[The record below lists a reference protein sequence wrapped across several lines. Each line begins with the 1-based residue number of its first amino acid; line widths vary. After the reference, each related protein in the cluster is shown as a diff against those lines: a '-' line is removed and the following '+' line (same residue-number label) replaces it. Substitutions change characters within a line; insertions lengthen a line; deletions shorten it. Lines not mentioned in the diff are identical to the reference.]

1 MNLLNATRSELT
13 KQFSTSVWWILLI
26 VLVLYIGSTA
36 AGMGAVFA
44 AGESGALPAGTTTS
58 LPTGLGERLP
68 TLVYGLATSM
78 GYVFPL
84 IVGSLL
90 VTGEYRHKTL
100 TPTFLAIPKRGV
112 ALAAKF
118 VAGIV
123 MGLVFGGAAVASTV
137 VGGGGMLAVFGVD
150 PQLGR
155 PETWAFIARMV
166 LALVLWVLVGIA
178 LGTLIRNQ
186 IAAVV
191 GILAFTQFVEPIAR
205 VGASVV
211 DGLGEVVRYLPG
223 AASDALAGDSIY
235 AAMGGSG
242 GQPLEW
248 WVGGLV
254 LTGYALVFALVG
266 YAASWRRDVV

>member
-26 VLVLYIGSTA
+26 VLVLYIGGTA
-36 AGMGAVFA
+36 GGMAAVFA
-44 AGESGALPAGTTTS
+44 AGESGSLPGATM
-58 LPTGLGERLP
+58 PTGLGERLP
-68 TLVYGLATSM
+68 SLIYGLATAM

-100 TPTFLAIPKRGV
+100 TPTFLATPRRGV
-112 ALAAKF
+112 ALTAKML
-118 VAGIV
+118 AGVV
-123 MGLVFGGAAVASTV
+123 MGLVFGVAAVASTV
-137 VGGGGMLAVFGVD
+137 AAGGGMLAVFGVD

-155 PETWAFIARMV
+155 AETWAFLARML

-205 VGASVV
+205 VGAGLL
-211 DGLGEVVRYLPG
+211 DGLADVVRFLPG

-235 AAMGGSG
+235 AVMGGG
-242 GQPLEW
+242 TAQPLDW
-248 WVGGLV
+248 WAGGLV
-254 LTGYALVFALVG
+254 LAVYAIAFAVIGYAV
-266 YAASWRRDVV
+266 SWRRDVV